1 MKRSERAVQLH
12 RPFPVICT
20 SILQDLH
27 PLRIFV
33 AFLLP
38 FCYNDASAC
47 RIGIIF
53 RNERRRTAFMHIML
67 TNDDGIFAAGIQA
80 LALELEE
87 RGGHRVTIVAPDSE
101 RSGAG
106 HSFTFLT
113 PLRANRI
120 TLSGLEEVEA
130 YAVNGTPTD
139 CVKVGLGNLAQR
151 PDCILS
157 GINHGQN
164 LGVDTTYSGTVS
176 AAMEGALLGVPSM
189 AVSLVG
195 MKSEDFGPAAW
206 VARELLPA
214 FFKSGSPLWNVNV
227 PALPRQNLRGVRFT
241 PLAHQIYDGRYIER
255 EDPHGRKYY
264 WTPPGATY
272 QCGPKEECDVR
283 WVQDGYVTVTPLLT
297 DFTDQAALARLQ
309 NAEKPRIFGM
319 EG

>member
-1 MKRSERAVQLH
+1 
-12 RPFPVICT
+12 
-20 SILQDLH
+20 
-27 PLRIFV
+27 
-33 AFLLP
+33 
-38 FCYNDASAC
+38 
-47 RIGIIF
+47 
-53 RNERRRTAFMHIML
+53 MHIML
-67 TNDDGIFAAGIQA
+67 TNDDGIFAAGIQT
-80 LALELEE
+80 LALELGEK
-87 RGGHRVTIVAPDSE
+87 GGHKVTIVAPDSE

-120 TLSGLEEVEA
+120 TLSGLEGVEA

-139 CVKVGLGNLAQR
+139 CVKVGLGNLARR

-189 AVSLVG
+189 AVSLAG
-195 MKSEDFGPAAW
+195 SDMEDFGPAARI
-206 VARELLPA
+206 AKSLLTA
-214 FFKSGSPLWNVNV
+214 FLKSGCMLWNVNV
-227 PALPRQNLRGVRFT
+227 PSLPEEALRGVRYT
-241 PLAHQIYDGRYIER
+241 PLAHQVYDGKYIER

-283 WVQDGYVTVTPLLT
+283 GVESGYVTVTPLLT
-297 DFTDQAALARLQ
+297 DFTDNEALARL
-309 NAEKPRIFGM
+309 RS